1 MRPYC
6 CHFILLFPLLLMT
19 ALATSQQRQRDTLI
33 LHFATDRYDFQPG
46 DPQLDWLNS
55 SLGGKKI
62 DSVFITGYTDK
73 TGTLSHNLHL
83 SAQRA
88 ANAGSYLKHIFTAR
102 NNLRW
107 RIAGAGVAPT
117 PEQSDSANRRA
128 EIVISY
134 VTTASPIAS
143 PASATNHPPAA
154 DGPPAANPSSVAAPH
169 LTTNTDTTQLIVVHT
184 DSSSLAAATDSA
196 KPTAVISLQNINF
209 ILDTPIP
216 TAATQTRLPGYVS
229 LLQQYKDR
237 YLEID
242 GYVNSFVPLRGPKDP
257 LFILSVKRA
266 KYIYDLLIDAGFD
279 PNRLTYKGM
288 GNASPINPDP
298 TTREEMNAN
307 MRVEIKVY

>member
-6 CHFILLFPLLLMT
+6 CHFILLFPLLLM
-19 ALATSQQRQRDTLI
+19 AGLATSQQRQRDTLI
-33 LHFATDRYDFQPG
+33 LHFALDRYDLQPG
-46 DPQLDWLNS
+46 DPQLDWLHS
-55 SLGGKKI
+55 SLGAKKI

-88 ANAGSYLKHIFTAR
+88 ANAGGYLKPVFTAG
-102 NNLRW
+102 NNPRW

-117 PEQSDSANRRA
+117 PEQSDSANRRV

-134 VTTASPIAS
+134 VTAASPIAS
-143 PASATNHPPAA
+143 AASAANS
-154 DGPPAANPSSVAAPH
+154 PPAANPLTTATPL
-169 LTTNTDTTQLIVVHT
+169 LTTNTDTTQLIIVHT
-184 DSSSLAAATDSA
+184 DSSSLAAGTDSA
-196 KPTAVISLQNINF
+196 RPTAIISLQNINF
-209 ILDTPIP
+209 VLDTPIP
-216 TAATQTRLPGYVS
+216 TAATQTRLPGYVR